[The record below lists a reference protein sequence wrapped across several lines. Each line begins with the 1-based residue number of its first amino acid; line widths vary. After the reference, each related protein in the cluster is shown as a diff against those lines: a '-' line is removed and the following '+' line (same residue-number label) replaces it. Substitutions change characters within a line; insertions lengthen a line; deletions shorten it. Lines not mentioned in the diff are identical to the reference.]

1 MFRFSENTLKLLLN
15 AGWSE
20 NRRTSLADDY
30 TKALEHKNFHVS
42 DAVKDFLYK
51 FGGLSVIHPHAQLK
65 EKNDWFHFDVIK
77 AINSGDPGWVSEEY
91 SSRIGEKLCIIG
103 EAFRRSMILCMSP
116 DKKVYAGIDEK
127 LFYIGDSGESAIECL
142 CNGDELK
149 EIPEFLPEESEAAGI
164 VYAKENLTRLKAEK
178 SVGIIGL

>member
-1 MFRFSENTLKLLLN
+1 MALQSNNKKGIAILGSTGSIGTQALDVVKSHPGLFDVIVLSAENNSKMLIEQAKQFKPDSVVIGN
-15 AGWSE
+15 ESKYQE
-20 NRRTSLADDY
+20 
-30 TKALEHKNFHVS
+30 VS
-42 DAVKDFLYK
+42 DAL
-51 FGGLSVIHPHAQLK
+51 
-65 EKNDWFHFDVIK
+65 
-77 AINSGDPGWVSEEY
+77 INEP
-91 SSRIGEKLCIIG
+91 I
-103 EAFRRSMILCMSP
+103 
-116 DKKVYAGIDEK
+116 KVYAGIDEK